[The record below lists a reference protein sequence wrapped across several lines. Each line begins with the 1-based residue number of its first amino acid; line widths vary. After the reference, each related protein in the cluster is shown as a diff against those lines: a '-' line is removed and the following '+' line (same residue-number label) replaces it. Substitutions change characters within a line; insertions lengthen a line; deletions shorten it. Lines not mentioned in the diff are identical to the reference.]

1 MDKGFITFITQEE
14 DGSFTNKRIK
24 YQEGMKVQDLVDGNY
39 QLYSPMEFNHLDDL
53 LDHMESKQ
61 LEEMEFISKRGE
73 RYQIK
78 KFGITHP
85 WNSIVE

>member
-1 MDKGFITFITQEE
+1 MDKGFITVITQEE

-24 YQEGMKVQDLVDGNY
+24 YQEGMKAQDLIDGNY
-39 QLYSPMEFNHLDDL
+39 QLYAPMEFNNLDNL

-61 LEEMEFISKRGE
+61 LEEMEFISKRGDKIE

-78 KFGITHP
+78 KL
-85 WNSIVE
+85 E